1 MSEDLQEIERLIK
14 QSAEFSDSLIRLARK
29 LQEQNKSKS
38 KTQLN
43 REQAEDLH
51 ALHTKLIDLRS
62 HIDVV
67 KHELLAHRY
76 HHVYVTP
83 QKPADEGLRDGVV
96 DRTITSQQAAQ
107 KVRDLDAQL
116 EKEYGDL
123 LTNSASAYHLFEPSD
138 PARARLHELVQ
149 QDGRYRTLDEYLSKQ
164 RTDSTIRS
172 VTSDLKHH
180 VVAKFTRELQQ
191 QQIPQTNEAL
201 AEQIYRTLEIAVA
214 EKRIAPDQAA
224 AELVRL
230 TSNELPVSQKIVLRE
245 RVTNAFTT
253 GADPAFVIKQFEKA
267 AQPVILAPKI
277 RPNAA
282 INQS

>member
-29 LQEQNKSKS
+29 LQEQNKSK
-38 KTQLN
+38 TQLN

-51 ALHTKLIDLRS
+51 ALHTKLTDLRS

-76 HHVYVTP
+76 DHVYVTP
-83 QKPADEGLRDGVV
+83 QKPADEGPRDGVV
-96 DRTITSQQAAQ
+96 DRTITSEQAAQ

-180 VVAKFTRELQQ
+180 VVAKFARELEQ

-201 AEQIYRTLEIAVA
+201 AEQTYRTLEIAVA
-214 EKRIAPDQAA
+214 EKRIAPDHAA
-224 AELVRL
+224 AELVRPASDGL
-230 TSNELPVSQKIVLRE
+230 SASQKIVLRE
-245 RVTNAFTT
+245 EVTKAFTA
-253 GADPAFVIKQFEKA
+253 GADPTLVVKHLEKA
-267 AQPVILAPKI
+267 TQPMLPPKI
-277 RPNAA
+277 KLGVAT
-282 INQS
+282 NQS

>member
-1 MSEDLQEIERLIK
+1 MSEDLQEIERLIR
-14 QSAEFSDSLIRLARK
+14 QSAEFSDSLIRFARK
-29 LQEQNKSKS
+29 LQEHSKS

-51 ALHTKLIDLRS
+51 ALHKKLTDLRS

-67 KHELLAHRY
+67 KRELLGHQY
-76 HHVYVTP
+76 DHVYATP

-96 DRTITSQQAAQ
+96 HRTITSEQAAQ

-180 VVAKFTRELQQ
+180 VVAKFARELEQ
-191 QQIPQTNEAL
+191 QQIPQTNEAV
-201 AEQIYRTLEIAVA
+201 AEQ
-214 EKRIAPDQAA
+214 RIAPDQAA
-224 AELVRL
+224 TELVRL
-230 TSNELPVSQKIVLRE
+230 APSELPASQKIVLRE

-253 GADPAFVIKQFEKA
+253 GAEPAFVIKQFEKT
-267 AQPVILAPKI
+267 AQPVIPPLKI
-277 RPNAA
+277 RPDAA

>member
-29 LQEQNKSKS
+29 LQEQNNS

-43 REQAEDLH
+43 REQVEDLR
-51 ALHTKLIDLRS
+51 ALHTKLTDLRS
-62 HIDVV
+62 HIDLV
-67 KHELLAHRY
+67 KRELLGHRY
-76 HHVYVTP
+76 DHVSATP
-83 QKPADEGLRDGVV
+83 QKPADEGLRGGVA
-96 DRTITSQQAAQ
+96 DRTITSGQAAQ

-116 EKEYGDL
+116 EKKYADL
-123 LTNSASAYHLFEPSD
+123 LTNSASTYHLFEPSD
-138 PARARLHELVQ
+138 PARARLHGLVQ

-164 RTDSTIRS
+164 RTDSTIRAVS
-172 VTSDLKHH
+172 SDLKHH
-180 VVAKFTRELQQ
+180 VVAKFARELE
-191 QQIPQTNEAL
+191 QQIPETNEAL
-201 AEQIYRTLEIAVA
+201 AEQTYRTLEIAVA
-214 EKRIAPDQAA
+214 EKTIAPDEAA

-230 TSNELPVSQKIVLRE
+230 ASSELPASQQIVLRE

-253 GADPAFVIKQFEKA
+253 GADPAFVIRQFERA
-267 AQPVILAPKI
+267 AQPLILPPKI

>member
-29 LQEQNKSKS
+29 LQEQNKSK
-38 KTQLN
+38 TQLN

-51 ALHTKLIDLRS
+51 ALHTKLTDLRS

-67 KHELLAHRY
+67 KRELLAHRY
-76 HHVYVTP
+76 DHVYATP
-83 QKPADEGLRDGVV
+83 QKPPDEGLRGGVV
-96 DRTITSQQAAQ
+96 DRTITSEQAAQ

-123 LTNSASAYHLFEPSD
+123 LPNSASAHHLFEPSD
-138 PARARLHELVQ
+138 PAHARLHELVQ

-180 VVAKFTRELQQ
+180 VVAKFARELEQ

-201 AEQIYRTLEIAVA
+201 AEQTYRTLEIAVA

-230 TSNELPVSQKIVLRE
+230 ASSELRASQKIVLRE

-267 AQPVILAPKI
+267 AQPVILPPKI

>member
-29 LQEQNKSKS
+29 LQEQNKR

-43 REQAEDLH
+43 RQQAEDLH
-51 ALHTKLIDLRS
+51 ALHTKLSDLRS

-67 KHELLAHRY
+67 KRELLAHRY
-76 HHVYVTP
+76 DHVCATP
-83 QKPADEGLRDGVV
+83 QKLADEGLRGGVV
-96 DRTITSQQAAQ
+96 DRTIASEQAAQ
-107 KVRDLDAQL
+107 KVRDLDVRL
-116 EKEYGDL
+116 EKEYADL
-123 LTNSASAYHLFEPSD
+123 LTNSASAYHLFDPSD
-138 PARARLHELVQ
+138 PARARLDELVQ

-172 VTSDLKHH
+172 ITSDLKQH
-180 VVAKFTRELQQ
+180 VLAKFARELEQ

-201 AEQIYRTLEIAVA
+201 AEQTYRTLEIAVA

-230 TSNELPVSQKIVLRE
+230 ASSELPASQKIVLRE

-267 AQPVILAPKI
+267 AQPVILPPEI

>member
-14 QSAEFSDSLIRLARK
+14 QSAELGDSLIRLARK
-29 LQEQNKSKS
+29 LQERNKS

-51 ALHTKLIDLRS
+51 ALHTKLTDLRS

-67 KHELLAHRY
+67 KRELLAHRY
-76 HHVYVTP
+76 DHVYATP
-83 QKPADEGLRDGVV
+83 QKQADEGLRSGVV
-96 DRTITSQQAAQ
+96 DKRITSEQAAQ
-107 KVRDLDAQL
+107 KVRDLDTQL

-180 VVAKFTRELQQ
+180 VVAKFARESEQ
-191 QQIPQTNEAL
+191 QQIPQTNQSL
-201 AEQIYRTLEIAVA
+201 AEQTYRTLEIAVA
-214 EKRIAPDQAA
+214 ENRITPNQAA

-230 TSNELPVSQKIVLRE
+230 SSSELPASQKIVLRE
-245 RVTNAFTT
+245 RLTNAFTT
-253 GADPAFVIKQFEKA
+253 GADPAFVIKQFEKG
-267 AQPVILAPKI
+267 AQPVILPPKI
-277 RPNAA
+277 RPNAT

>member
-1 MSEDLQEIERLIK
+1 MSEDLQKIERLIK
-14 QSAEFSDSLIRLARK
+14 QSAEFSDSLIRLGRK
-29 LQEQNKSKS
+29 LQEQNKS

-51 ALHTKLIDLRS
+51 ALHTKLTDLRS

-67 KHELLAHRY
+67 KRELLEHRY
-76 HHVYVTP
+76 DHLYATP
-83 QKPADEGLRDGVV
+83 QKPADEGLRGGVV
-96 DRTITSQQAAQ
+96 DRTITSEQAAK

-149 QDGRYRTLDEYLSKQ
+149 QDGRYRTLDGYLSKQ
-164 RTDSTIRS
+164 RTDTTIRS

-180 VVAKFTRELQQ
+180 VVAKFARELEQ

-201 AEQIYRTLEIAVA
+201 AEQTYRTLEIAVA

-230 TSNELPVSQKIVLRE
+230 ASSELPASQKIVLRE

-253 GADPAFVIKQFEKA
+253 GADPAFVIKQFEKG
-267 AQPVILAPKI
+267 AQPVILPPKI
-277 RPNAA
+277 RPNVA
-282 INQS
+282 ISQS

>member
-1 MSEDLQEIERLIK
+1 L
-14 QSAEFSDSLIRLARK
+14 SDSLIHLARK
-29 LQEQNKSKS
+29 LQEQNSRR
-38 KTQLN
+38 TQFN
-43 REQAEDLH
+43 QEQGEGLGALH
-51 ALHTKLIDLRS
+51 AKLTELRS

-67 KHELLAHRY
+67 KREILTRRY
-76 HHVYVTP
+76 DRVDPTQQV
-83 QKPADEGLRDGVV
+83 PAGEGLRAGEADKA
-96 DRTITSQQAAQ
+96 ITSEQAAQ
-107 KVRDLDAQL
+107 KVRDLDVQL
-116 EKEYGDL
+116 EKKYADL
-123 LTNSASAYHLFEPSD
+123 LTNSASAYHLFEPND
-138 PARARLHELVQ
+138 PARPRLHELVQ

-180 VVAKFTRELQQ
+180 AVAKFTGELEQ

-253 GADPAFVIKQFEKA
+253 GADPAFVIKQFEKV

-282 INQS
+282 INQP